1 MLPSYRLHT
10 KNRTESHSKR
20 VKFILI
26 PVGCLPVIVN
36 FNYRPTGICLI
47 KHHVGSGGIEPLS
60 TLRLGIVNSIR

>member
-1 MLPSYRLHT
+1 M
-10 KNRTESHSKR
+10 
-20 VKFILI
+20 LI

-36 FNYRPTGICLI
+36 YRPAGICLR